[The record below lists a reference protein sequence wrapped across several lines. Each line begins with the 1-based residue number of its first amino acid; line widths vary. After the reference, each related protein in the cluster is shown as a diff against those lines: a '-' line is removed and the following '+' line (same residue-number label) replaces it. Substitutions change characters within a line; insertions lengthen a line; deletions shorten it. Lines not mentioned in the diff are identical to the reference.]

1 MTTLQWV
8 LVIVFGMGL
17 FSLVGLMLT
26 AAGMPLHGSAVA
38 LGLVRASSGAS
49 GGPGWGRWPLT
60 YLQCRFVRFLTA

>member
-49 GGPGWGRWPLT
+49 SGQGWRWPLT
-60 YLQCRFVRFLTA
+60 YLQCRLVRFLTA